1 VREGDPGQLEESGL
15 YRPLPG
21 GCSDP
26 FSFSFF
32 FFLLN
37 NPSQFQFCKRAAA
50 AAVAAAA
57 MKGGSRRLALVLG
70 T

>member
-1 VREGDPGQLEESGL
+1 MREGDLGQLEESGL

-26 FSFSFF
+26 FSFFSFF

-50 AAVAAAA
+50 AAAA

>member
-1 VREGDPGQLEESGL
+1 MREGDPGQLEESGL

-26 FSFSFF
+26 FSFSF

>member
-1 VREGDPGQLEESGL
+1 MREGDPGQLEESGL
-15 YRPLPG
+15 YRPLSG

-32 FFLLN
+32 FFFSLN

-50 AAVAAAA
+50 AGAAALE
-57 MKGGSRRLALVLG
+57 GGSRRLALVLG